1 MNKERASY
9 LTIIVVLLI
18 VIGILV
24 GKIISNGYEL
34 SKLRDTVTRQA
45 NAIQQ
50 LEKEKNNVEV
60 TIPQHLYNSNK
71 N

>member
-1 MNKERASY
+1 MDIERVSC
-9 LTIIVVLLI
+9 LTIVVALLI

-24 GKIISNGYEL
+24 GKITSNSYEL
-34 SKLRDTVTRQA
+34 SKLQDTVTKQA

-60 TIPQHLYNSNK
+60 TPQYLDSLSNG